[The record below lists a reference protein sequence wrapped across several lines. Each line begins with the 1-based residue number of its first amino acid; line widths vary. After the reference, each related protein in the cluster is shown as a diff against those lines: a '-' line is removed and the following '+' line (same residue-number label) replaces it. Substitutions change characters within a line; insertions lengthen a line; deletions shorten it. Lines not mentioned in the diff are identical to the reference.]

1 MMKIPI
7 PIFKVDFQ
15 NIKISFVNSKPG
27 ENRGRKAMG
36 LIPVQSGYDCQVA
49 EKGNQFILL

>member
-1 MMKIPI
+1 MMKILI
-7 PIFKVDFQ
+7 PTYLVDIQ
-15 NIKISFVNSKPG
+15 HITIIFVNSKPG

-49 EKGNQFILL
+49 EKGT